1 MYICCQTSKNVYYL
15 FTDEIKIS
23 SDESDET
30 DKSDENTEVDSG
42 IKPYS

>member
-1 MYICCQTSKNVYYL
+1 MYYW

>member
-1 MYICCQTSKNVYYL
+1 MYYL

>member
-1 MYICCQTSKNVYYL
+1 MYYL
-15 FTDEIKIS
+15 FTDEIIS

>member
-1 MYICCQTSKNVYYL
+1 MYYW

-42 IKPYS
+42 IKTYS

>member
-1 MYICCQTSKNVYYL
+1 MYYL

-30 DKSDENTEVDSG
+30 DQSDENTEVDSG

>member
-1 MYICCQTSKNVYYL
+1 MCYW

>member
-1 MYICCQTSKNVYYL
+1 MYYL

-42 IKPYS
+42 IKQYS

>member
-1 MYICCQTSKNVYYL
+1 MYYW

-30 DKSDENTEVDSG
+30 DKSDENTEVDSC

>member
-1 MYICCQTSKNVYYL
+1 MYYL

-30 DKSDENTEVDSG
+30 DKSNENTEVDSG